1 MLRAPS
7 EADRDTW
14 IALHRDPR
22 TYTHAPHAMAASD
35 EVASVQFD
43 KVLAHWDREG
53 YGYHLVEEQGQLVG
67 CGGLKRNDDPA
78 ELNLYYRLVFGA
90 AGQGLAREAARAW
103 VAWGLEW
110 LPTLPIVAAAAEH
123 NGASVATAR
132 TCGLVP
138 TSRRLLP
145 GDPPEFGAAVILTAP
160 RVDVVRTEGF
170 DPVTLAQVLDL
181 WVATTAA
188 GGAVGFL
195 PGDSRE
201 RHAEALAHHE
211 ADMVAGDVT
220 AVLLRA
226 PDTDR
231 VVAIGFWQ
239 RPSNPL
245 LHHRR
250 MAYRVMTDP
259 DLRGRNLGRLLM
271 AAMHRVAREDGVE
284 IGELGVR
291 GGLQTERF
299 YAGLGWVECGRL
311 VGGIRVGPGDDRDD
325 IWMMRRF

>member
-53 YGYHLVEEQGQLVG
+53 YGYHLVEEQGQVVG

-123 NGASVATAR
+123 NAASVATAR

-181 WVATTAA
+181 WVATT
-188 GGAVGFL
+188 
-195 PGDSRE
+195 
-201 RHAEALAHHE
+201 
-211 ADMVAGDVT
+211 VAGERW
-220 AVLLRA
+220 ASCRA
-226 PDTDR
+226 TLASGMP
-231 VVAIGFWQ
+231 
-239 RPSNPL
+239 RPWRTTRQTWWPATSRPCCCGRPTPTESWRSASGSG
-245 LHHRR
+245 RR
-250 MAYRVMTDP
+250 TRCSTT
-259 DLRGRNLGRLLM
+259 
-271 AAMHRVAREDGVE
+271 
-284 IGELGVR
+284 
-291 GGLQTERF
+291 GGT
-299 YAGLGWVECGRL
+299 GLGWVECGRL

>member
-53 YGYHLVEEQGQLVG
+53 YGYHLVEEQGQVVG

-123 NGASVATAR
+123 NAASVATAR

-250 MAYRVMTDP
+250 R
-259 DLRGRNLGRLLM
+259 R
-271 AAMHRVAREDGVE
+271 
-284 IGELGVR
+284 
-291 GGLQTERF
+291 
-299 YAGLGWVECGRL
+299 AGLGRVRAAGRRHP
-311 VGGIRVGPGDDRDD
+311 GGAGG
-325 IWMMRRF
+325 